1 MCRRPV
7 VGGSRSKTSQRSGC
21 AGHDA
26 QPFGTRRV
34 SPHEDAT
41 EGFAKILYSRRH
53 SRSHMGLSENRGY
66 PQIPILMG
74 NMVIIHWNMR
84 YTIFRQTHMNFNIL
98 FIRQCWVHTTAL
110 DIPADYDRWKHT
122 DQHMYWSIAWHV
134 SANKYTHCIMRSWAN
149 CHIVLIIMLIGP
161 NVYTYAFLVLLFL
174 VLARKS
180 IYFGSCCQ
188 ETPPSKKKV
197 LVILLLKMVKHI
209 QLEIYPSPSHF
220 NYMFKANRWR
230 TWWPPQT
237 TFKSISWHWLC
248 ARF

>member
-53 SRSHMGLSENRGY
+53 SRSHMNL
-66 PQIPILMG
+66 
-74 NMVIIHWNMR
+74 
-84 YTIFRQTHMNFNIL
+84 NIL

-161 NVYTYAFLVLLFL
+161 NVGHFKIFRHVFLYAKVRSWVLEEPATTWSQLWMAAFSSCL
-174 VLARKS
+174 GRSPWICYQKGAWNCSTGRQLPKKS
-180 IYFGSCCQ
+180 KELHAGGLQC
-188 ETPPSKKKV
+188 
-197 LVILLLKMVKHI
+197 
-209 QLEIYPSPSHF
+209 LE
-220 NYMFKANRWR
+220 
-230 TWWPPQT
+230 
-237 TFKSISWHWLC
+237 
-248 ARF
+248 